1 MEPSMNIILLERVA
15 NLGDLGDEV
24 AVKAGYARNFLIP
37 RGKGARATDENR
49 LVFEA
54 RRVELEAAALQLMG
68 EAERRAVQLVDVSLT
83 IVAKSGEEGKL
94 YGSVGTQDIA
104 DALAEQ
110 GIEIARSEVR
120 MPEGSIRALGEYEVG
135 VHLHSDVD
143 AVVRVEVLPE

>member
-1 MEPSMNIILLERVA
+1 MNIILLERVA
-15 NLGDLGDEV
+15 NLGDLGEEV

-37 RGKGARATDENR
+37 QGKAARATEENR
-49 LVFEA
+49 VVFEA
-54 RRVELEAAALQLMG
+54 RRTELEGAALQLMG
-68 EAERRAVQLVDVSLT
+68 EAERRAVQLVDASVT

-110 GIEIARSEVR
+110 GIEVARSEVR
-120 MPEGSIRALGEYEVG
+120 MPEGSIRALGEYEIG

-143 AVVRVEVLPE
+143 AVVRVEVLSE

>member
-1 MEPSMNIILLERVA
+1 MNIILLERVA
-15 NLGDLGDEV
+15 NLGDLGEEV

-37 RGKGARATDENR
+37 QGKAARATDENR
-49 LVFEA
+49 VVFEA
-54 RRVELEAAALQLMG
+54 RRTELEQAALQLMG
-68 EAERRAVQLVDVSLT
+68 EAERRATQLVDASVT

-110 GIEIARSEVR
+110 GIEVARSEVR
-120 MPEGSIRALGEYEVG
+120 MPEGAIRALGEYEIG

-143 AVVRVEVLPE
+143 AMVRVEVLPE

>member
-1 MEPSMNIILLERVA
+1 MNIILLERVA

-37 RGKGARATDENR
+37 RGKAARATDENR

-68 EAERRAVQLVDVSLT
+68 EAERRAVQLVDVSVT

>member
-1 MEPSMNIILLERVA
+1 MNIILLERVA
-15 NLGDLGDEV
+15 NLGDLGEEV

-37 RGKGARATDENR
+37 QGKAARATDENR
-49 LVFEA
+49 VVFEA
-54 RRVELEAAALQLMG
+54 RRTELEQAALQLMG
-68 EAERRAVQLVDVSLT
+68 EAERRATQLVDASVT

-110 GIEIARSEVR
+110 GIEVARSEVR
-120 MPEGSIRALGEYEVG
+120 LPEGAIRALGEYEIG

-143 AVVRVEVLPE
+143 AVVRVEVLSE

>member
-1 MEPSMNIILLERVA
+1 MNIILLERVA
-15 NLGDLGDEV
+15 NLGDLGEEV

-37 RGKGARATDENR
+37 QGKAARATDENR
-49 LVFEA
+49 VVFEA
-54 RRVELEAAALQLMG
+54 RRTELEQAALQLMG
-68 EAERRAVQLVDVSLT
+68 EAERRATQLVDASVT

-110 GIEIARSEVR
+110 GIEVARSEVR
-120 MPEGSIRALGEYEVG
+120 MPEGAIRALGEYEIG
-135 VHLHSDVD
+135 VHLHTDLD

>member
-1 MEPSMNIILLERVA
+1 MNIILLERVA
-15 NLGDLGDEV
+15 NLGDLGEEV

-37 RGKGARATDENR
+37 QGKAARATEENR
-49 LVFEA
+49 VVFEA
-54 RRVELEAAALQLMG
+54 RRTELEAAALQLMG
-68 EAERRAVQLVDVSLT
+68 EAERRAVQLVDASVT

-110 GIEIARSEVR
+110 GIEVARSEVR
-120 MPEGSIRALGEYEVG
+120 MPEGSIRALGEYEIG

-143 AVVRVEVLPE
+143 AVVRVEVLSE